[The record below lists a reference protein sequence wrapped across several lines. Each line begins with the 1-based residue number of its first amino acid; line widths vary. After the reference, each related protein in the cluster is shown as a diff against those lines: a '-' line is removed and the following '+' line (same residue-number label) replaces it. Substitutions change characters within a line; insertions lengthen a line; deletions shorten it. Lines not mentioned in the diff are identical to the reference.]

1 MLHNTINVTIL
12 SRCKHHTSIDYKK
25 DFPNTMNY
33 YILCNTHMW
42 WVTTLHKHHG
52 QYMISSFIKSLI
64 KGGGGGVKI
73 IIINS
78 LVTRG
83 VEKNQRN
90 HGLHIIFFVDY
101 PLMLYQ
107 YVPLK
112 LTNAPSSLVPR
123 FSFLELTDNPILN
136 LQTSLS
142 SLW

>member
-1 MLHNTINVTIL
+1 MGDNLAQTSWAIYDFFFHKIL
-12 SRCKHHTSIDYKK
+12 NKR
-25 DFPNTMNY
+25 
-33 YILCNTHMW
+33 
-42 WVTTLHKHHG
+42 
-52 QYMISSFIKSLI
+52 
-64 KGGGGGVKI
+64 GGVKI

-142 SLW
+142 SL